1 MIICLQTSVWTTGLG
16 ALWGGEGLCVPG
28 WHTLRVLR
36 RKPRPQRRSWGYGR
50 GAGMSLG
57 SSVSPGLW
65 SQCQPICFLAVSGL
79 PFPSSGNLP
88 DPGIEHA
95 SLALAGLF
103 TTAPEEALKGTRYIN
118 KQVHYDHGF
127 ENSILKMSILP
138 KLTYGFQAV
147 LTENCCCC
155 CYCWV
160 FGVNSKVSWS
170 VKSNHFLREKE
181 YDCCELVLTEIKTLK
196 IFHMPSI

>member
-1 MIICLQTSVWTTGLG
+1 MVSEAGYNFCSSWQIFSYPSTINWKSILFFPNCSTTSVAYDW
-16 ALWGGEGLCVPG
+16 
-28 WHTLRVLR
+28 
-36 RKPRPQRRSWGYGR
+36 
-50 GAGMSLG
+50 
-57 SSVSPGLW
+57 
-65 SQCQPICFLAVSGL
+65 ICFLAVSGL

-181 YDCCELVLTEIKTLK
+181 YDCCELVLTEIKTPYK
-196 IFHMPSI
+196 AIK